1 MTQSA
6 RRIASAVA
14 DVPPVAMQAAKLKA
28 ANDNHPD
35 RVTRMTAYNGGCST
49 TSGLVP
55 VSLVRVPTIDEVAA

>member
-14 DVPPVAMQAAKLKA
+14 DMPPVAMQA

-35 RVTRMTAYNGGCST
+35 RVTRMTPYNGGCST
-49 TSGLVP
+49 TSGMVP
-55 VSLVRVPTIDEVAA
+55 VSLVRVPSIDGKAVAA

>member
-14 DVPPVAMQAAKLKA
+14 DTPLRQA

-49 TSGLVP
+49 TSGMVP
-55 VSLVRVPTIDEVAA
+55 VSLVRVPTIDGVAA